1 MKKIFI
7 MAYICD
13 NSNNQSHKVVDNVS
27 YTFVASTAL
36 VLQMRQNEKSR
47 FTRDFHF
54 CLLGLPPQ
62 TPKTEISSPSCASK
76 RGFFT
81 FVQVGQK
88 LQFLDQPGRKLKIII
103 LRLD

>member
-36 VLQMRQNEKSR
+36 VLQMRQSKNLTQHEIK
-47 FTRDFHF
+47 DF
-54 CLLGLPPQ
+54 CRVPQ
-62 TPKTEISSPSCASK
+62 NLVAS
-76 RGFFT
+76 
-81 FVQVGQK
+81 Q
-88 LQFLDQPGRKLKIII
+88 
-103 LRLD
+103 

>member
-54 CLLGLPPQ
+54 CLLGIIPQ
-62 TPKTEISSPSCASK
+62 TPRTRVFTLELRPKTGLLFP
-76 RGFFT
+76 
-81 FVQVGQK
+81 
-88 LQFLDQPGRKLKIII
+88 KILAKI
-103 LRLD
+103 RHMA